1 MCVSRPELLCCLLK
15 PAGLPR
21 VCAAKRRGE
30 RRAMNAPRKMAAGE
44 VRRIKRRSLLSRL
57 LLTHAKS
64 ESSASAG
71 RPAAASSVRRQ
82 LFSRS
87 SVRFPRYSVRP
98 PPCISPD
105 FFAQFPG
112 RGVCL
117 PFCSPALFEDARPRR
132 KIVCA
137 HRVCVCVC
145 VRGELGS
152 AAARPEIASFS
163 PRNSFGGIPV
173 AALTSAAAAASSD
186 CAPP

>member
-1 MCVSRPELLCCLLK
+1 MHQEKWQWGRCL
-15 PAGLPR
+15 
-21 VCAAKRRGE
+21 
-30 RRAMNAPRKMAAGE
+30 

-71 RPAAASSVRRQ
+71 RPAAAASSGRRQ
-82 LFSRS
+82 FFSRS

-117 PFCSPALFEDARPRR
+117 PFRSPALFEDARPRR

-137 HRVCVCVC
+137 HRVCVCVA
-145 VRGELGS
+145 VFAGNS
-152 AAARPEIASFS
+152 AALLLGPGSLSFRP
-163 PRNSFGGIPV
+163 GIH
-173 AALTSAAAAASSD
+173 SAVSQW
-186 CAPP
+186 PH